1 MSGQTIPIVDLA
13 PLFDGPGAARDVADA
28 AIGHAARDQ
37 GFMVATGLPPD
48 AGLDPA
54 RFAALRAVFDLPEAA
69 KRLLWRRKFAPENPN
84 VYRGWFPVQAG
95 GATHK
100 EGIDI
105 GADAIDGGRCRPGDP
120 LTEPTPWPAGLP
132 GWREAVAAR
141 YAAMEAL
148 GFALLRALA
157 RGLGIAEDHF
167 DPLFAGGNS
176 TLRLIRYPERPAG
189 EPPPEAALVE
199 HRGSRRVLIG
209 APHKDSGCV
218 TLLHQ
223 DGTGGLQARGADG
236 GWVDVPPVEGGL
248 AINFGMLLE
257 LWTGGAVVATEHRVL
272 GGERA
277 RLSMPFF
284 FEPSVDA
291 LIEPLPGAPPAFEPV
306 RYGDYLWRRMQAFVE
321 FRDLGDRAA

>member
-1 MSGQTIPIVDLA
+1 MTSAIPIVDVG
-13 PLFDGPGAARDVADA
+13 PLTGGPGAARDAADRAVAT
-28 AIGHAARDQ
+28 AAREA
-37 GFMVATGLPPD
+37 GFMVATGLPAD
-48 AGLDPA
+48 ARVDPA
-54 RFAALRAVFDLPEAA
+54 RLAALFAVFDLPDGS
-69 KRLLWRRKFAPENPN
+69 KRRLWRRKFAPENPN

-105 GADAIDGGRCRPGDP
+105 GADAVDPARCPPGDP
-120 LTEPTPWPAGLP
+120 LTEPTPWPADLP
-132 GWREAVAAR
+132 AWRAAVRAR
-141 YAAMEAL
+141 YTAMEAL
-148 GFALLRALA
+148 GFSLLRSLA
-157 RGLGIAEDHF
+157 RGLGVAEGYF

-189 EPPPEAALVE
+189 EAPPAAALVE
-199 HRGSRRVLIG
+199 DRGRSRLLIG

-236 GWVDVPPVEGGL
+236 DWVDVPPLAQSL

-257 LWTGGAVVATEHRVL
+257 MWTAGAVVATEHRVL

-277 RLSMPFF
+277 RMSMPFF
-284 FEPSVDA
+284 FEPAVDA
-291 LIEPLPGAPPAFEPV
+291 LIEPLPGAAGAFEPV

-321 FRDLGDRAA
+321 FRDLGTRAA

>member
-1 MSGQTIPIVDLA
+1 MTDDTIPIIDLA
-13 PLFDGPGAARDVADA
+13 PLFAGPGPARDATDA
-28 AIGHAARDQ
+28 AIGRAAREA
-37 GFMVATGLPPD
+37 GFMVATGLPADARLDAGRLAALFAVFELPD
-48 AGLDPA
+48 AD
-54 RFAALRAVFDLPEAA
+54 
-69 KRLLWRRKFAPENPN
+69 KRGLWRRKFAPENPN

-105 GADAIDGGRCRPGDP
+105 GADAVDAVRCRPGDP

-132 GWREAVAAR
+132 GWRDAVARR

-157 RGLGIAEDHF
+157 RVVGVAEDHF
-167 DPLFAGGNS
+167 DALFAGGNS

-189 EPPPEAALVE
+189 ETPPEAAIVE
-199 HRGSRRVLIG
+199 DRGRRRLLIG

-223 DGTGGLQARGADG
+223 DGTGGLQARGAGG
-236 GWVDVPPVEGGL
+236 GWIDVPPVEDSL

-272 GGERA
+272 GGTTA
-277 RLSMPFF
+277 RTSMPFF

-291 LIEPLPGAPPAFEPV
+291 LIEPLPGTQATFEPV

-321 FRDLGDRAA
+321 FRGLGDRAA